1 MGTKTTKTIKKKIL
15 IQNKGVTVKKD
26 RLFIVDHPSSKPSLY
41 RFVYSSTF
49 SFLCTGLLISSFLLQ
64 GVVTVYADVSSAAD
78 SVTTDDVS
86 ITVDKEVDVSVTN
99 DESSLIETT
108 VMESAIETTV
118 VPNELVL
125 NTDPTIDVSTNQP
138 EATVSESGDE
148 GIPEPITETTLPLEG
163 EVDSGT
169 ETQTSDSGAGD
180 NTVINTNDPL
190 SSNEPGENEA
200 DTNQVNDVVPTDLS
214 ELATSTDGS
223 LSQTDELSAEV
234 LVPEVTSPVATS
246 SSSDT
251 PVHINYDDNEF
262 KFNKQECTELA
273 SGSFYCLK
281 PHETGIEDAL
291 FAAPDVDGD
300 LEIFLIRDGRQ
311 VQITNNTVDDASPFY
326 DQNSNSLV
334 WHKLIDDRY
343 QIISY
348 DLDDRKERQLT
359 SGSTNNMEPVR
370 QGKYTVWQRWIG
382 NSWDVVLHDGS
393 KEEVLTESSAHDI
406 APYIHG
412 SLVVWNRYNSSQ
424 EKTIEMYDIKSA
436 TYVSVNDPEGLSVSN
451 PRMVF
456 VYDSLHP
463 NGDIVTKGFDMIT
476 KEFISLDTLP
486 RSLPEELPPIDST
499 GETRALIQSKPT
511 VKSEVE
517 ELGGVGTSTPGIVPI
532 IDPVDPLTL
541 DLGLATSTPQVA
553 QVPVIEAVALTL
565 DLSGAAATVAEPDI
579 SSDLELVIAP
589 YSQP

>member
-1 MGTKTTKTIKKKIL
+1 MGTKITKTIKKKQL

-26 RLFIVDHPSSKPSLY
+26 RLFIVDHPFSKPSLY
-41 RFVYSSTF
+41 QFVYSSTF
-49 SFLCTGLLISSFLLQ
+49 SFFCTSLLISSFLLQ
-64 GVVTVYADVSSAAD
+64 GVVTVYADDSLAPD
-78 SVTTDDVS
+78 SVVGTDISSPRDEV
-86 ITVDKEVDVSVTN
+86 VDVPMTE
-99 DESSLIETT
+99 DDSSLIETLAK
-108 VMESAIETTV
+108 ESPIETAV
-118 VPNELVL
+118 VSAGSILNSDLTNTTSTDLLV
-125 NTDPTIDVSTNQP
+125 
-138 EATVSESGDE
+138 AGESDDE
-148 GIPEPITETTLPLEG
+148 VIPESDTETTSSPFG
-163 EVDSGT
+163 EVDNGDD
-169 ETQTSDSGAGD
+169 TQTSDSGGIDTTIIDA
-180 NTVINTNDPL
+180 ND
-190 SSNEPGENEA
+190 SEGSNAASEN
-200 DTNQVNDVVPTDLS
+200 VTDES
-214 ELATSTDGS
+214 GVATSTDGS
-223 LSQTDELSAEV
+223 LPESDEVSSEV
-234 LVPEVTSPVATS
+234 SDPEVSSQAATS
-246 SSSDT
+246 SPSDA

-281 PHETGIEDAL
+281 PHETGLEDAL

-300 LEIFLIRDGRQ
+300 LEIFLIRDGVQ

-359 SGSTNNMEPVR
+359 TGSTNNMEPVR

-382 NSWDVVLHDGS
+382 TSWDVVLHDGT
-393 KEEVLTESSAHDI
+393 KEEILTESSAHDI

-511 VKSEVE
+511 MKSEVE
-517 ELGGVGTSTPGIVPI
+517 ELSSTGTSTPGIVPS
-532 IDPVDPLTL
+532 IDPTDPLTL
-541 DLGLATSTPQVA
+541 DLAFATSTFAVA
-553 QVPVIEAVALTL
+553 PVPIFETAALTL
-565 DLSGAAATVAEPDI
+565 DLSQTVVSSAESAI
-579 SSDLELVIAP
+579 SSDLELVVAP
-589 YSQP
+589 YTQP